1 MQQKQIAI
9 CTRVGYMFKTPF
21 IQYRVVGQR
30 SVWFQGFSEND
41 PDFDLAK
48 KLKPGDKFEI
58 ETRAVEITSTEK
70 IEVPT
75 HTEYLPYITQ
85 IIPKKLKSEQ
95 RA

>member
-1 MQQKQIAI
+1 MKKQIAI

-21 IQYRVVGQR
+21 IQYRVVGER

-41 PDFDLAK
+41 LDFDLAK
-48 KLKPGDKFEI
+48 KLKPGDKFEF
-58 ETRAVEITSTEK
+58 EMRAVEIKPTEK
-70 IEVPT
+70 IKIPT

-85 IIPKKLKSEQ
+85 IIKSKAKQ

>member
-9 CTRVGYMFKTPF
+9 CINSLYISQTLF

-30 SVWFQGFSEND
+30 SVWLQGFSELD
-41 PDFDLAK
+41 PDFDLAH
-48 KLKPGDKFEI
+48 KLKPGDKFEM
-58 ETRAVEITSTEK
+58 ETCAVEITSTEK

-75 HTEYLPYITQ
+75 HTEYLPYITR
-85 IIPKKLKSEQ
+85 IISQKSKQ

>member
-9 CTRVGYMFKTPF
+9 CTRVGYLYKTPF
-21 IQYRVVGQR
+21 IEYRVGR
-30 SVWFQGFSEND
+30 SKCFQGFSEND

-58 ETRAVEITSTEK
+58 ETRAVEIKPTEK
-70 IEVPT
+70 IEVPP
-75 HTEYLPYITQ
+75 HTEYLPYITR
-85 IIPKKLKSEQ
+85 IIPQKLKSKQ

>member
-9 CTRVGYMFKTPF
+9 CTRVGYMFRIPF
-21 IQYRVVGQR
+21 IEYRVGR
-30 SVWFQGFSEND
+30 SKCFQGFSEND

-58 ETRAVEITSTEK
+58 ETRAVEIKPTKK
-70 IEVPT
+70 IEVPP
-75 HTEYLPYITQ
+75 HTEYLPYITR
-85 IIPKKLKSEQ
+85 IIPQKLKSKQ

>member
-9 CTRVGYMFKTPF
+9 CTRAEYMYKTLF
-21 IQYRVVGQR
+21 IEYRVGR
-30 SVWFQGFSEND
+30 SVWLQGISEND
-41 PDFDLAK
+41 PDFDLAR

-75 HTEYLPYITQ
+75 HTEYLPYITR
-85 IIPKKLKSEQ
+85 IIPQKLKTKQ

>member
-21 IQYRVVGQR
+21 IEYRVVGQR

-48 KLKPGDKFEI
+48 KLKPGDKFEFEI
-58 ETRAVEITSTEK
+58 RAVEIKPTEK
-70 IEVPT
+70 FKIPAHIEQ
-75 HTEYLPYITQ
+75 LPYITK
-85 IIPKKLKSEQ
+85 IIPQKLKSKQ